1 MENENIIEA
10 SQEDLPLILN
20 KKELKLLKRS
30 LPSMLEEH
38 RRIQRKFRPRKN
50 SGVRGMPKCTHNR
63 LKRLEEMIEYK
74 GELIAEAIEK
84 ENALAVE
91 EQKKLIDQTVHRA
104 GDSYRIKIPDRPPVV
119 SHIDSLIA
127 EDVEKRDEH
136 TS

>member
-1 MENENIIEA
+1 MENELG
-10 SQEDLPLILN
+10 LPVELN

-63 LKRLEEMIEYK
+63 LRRLEEMIEYK

-104 GDSYRIKIPDRPPVV
+104 GDSYRIKIPSVPPVLKTLN
-119 SHIDSLIA
+119 DQA
-127 EDVEKRDEH
+127 EQK
-136 TS
+136 

>member
-63 LKRLEEMIEYK
+63 LRRLEAMIEHK
-74 GELIAEAIEK
+74 GELIAKAIEE

-91 EQKKLIDQTVHRA
+91 EQKKHIEQTVHRA
-104 GDSYRIKIPDRPPVV
+104 GDSYRIKIPSVPPVLTLN
-119 SHIDSLIA
+119 DQA
-127 EDVEKRDEH
+127 EQK
-136 TS
+136 

>member
-1 MENENIIEA
+1 MENVIGKGSGRLNELG
-10 SQEDLPLILN
+10 LPVELN

-84 ENALAVE
+84 KNALAVE
-91 EQKKLIDQTVHRA
+91 EQKKLKRQIDETVHRD
-104 GDSYRIKIPDRPPVV
+104 GDSYKIKIPSVPPVLTLN
-119 SHIDSLIA
+119 DQA
-127 EDVEKRDEH
+127 EQK
-136 TS
+136 

>member
-1 MENENIIEA
+1 MENELG
-10 SQEDLPLILN
+10 LPVELN

-63 LKRLEEMIEYK
+63 LRRLEAMIEHK
-74 GELIAEAIEK
+74 GELIAKAIEE

-91 EQKKLIDQTVHRA
+91 EQKKHIEQTVHRV
-104 GDSYRIKIPDRPPVV
+104 GDSYRIKIPSVPPVLTLN
-119 SHIDSLIA
+119 DQA
-127 EDVEKRDEH
+127 EQK
-136 TS
+136 

>member
-1 MENENIIEA
+1 MENELG
-10 SQEDLPLILN
+10 LPVELN

-63 LKRLEEMIEYK
+63 LRRLEEMIEYK

-84 ENALAVE
+84 KNALAVE
-91 EQKKLIDQTVHRA
+91 EQKKLKRQIDETVHRD
-104 GDSYRIKIPDRPPVV
+104 GDSYKIKIPSVPPVLTLN
-119 SHIDSLIA
+119 DQA
-127 EDVEKRDEH
+127 EQK
-136 TS
+136 

>member
-63 LKRLEEMIEYK
+63 LRRLEAMIEHK
-74 GELIAEAIEK
+74 GELIAKAIEE

-91 EQKKLIDQTVHRA
+91 EQKKHIEQTVHRV
-104 GDSYRIKIPDRPPVV
+104 GDSYKIKIPDRPPVV
-119 SHIDSLIA
+119 SLSLI
-127 EDVEKRDEH
+127 H
-136 TS
+136 I

>member
-1 MENENIIEA
+1 MESVIGKGNGRLNELG
-10 SQEDLPLILN
+10 LPVELN

-63 LKRLEEMIEYK
+63 LRRLEEMIEYK

-84 ENALAVE
+84 KNALAVE
-91 EQKKLIDQTVHRA
+91 EQKKLKRQIDETVHRD
-104 GDSYRIKIPDRPPVV
+104 GDSYKIKIPSVPPVLTLN
-119 SHIDSLIA
+119 DQA
-127 EDVEKRDEH
+127 EQK
-136 TS
+136 

>member
-1 MENENIIEA
+1 MENVIGKGNGRLNELG
-10 SQEDLPLILN
+10 LPVELN

-63 LKRLEEMIEYK
+63 LRRLEEMIEYK

-84 ENALAVE
+84 KNALAVE
-91 EQKKLIDQTVHRA
+91 EQKKLKRQIDETVHRD
-104 GDSYRIKIPDRPPVV
+104 GDSYKIKIPSVPPVLTLN
-119 SHIDSLIA
+119 DQA
-127 EDVEKRDEH
+127 EQK
-136 TS
+136 